1 MLWVS
6 RYNLCS
12 LQLDTILI
20 LLLFCLFISYKKS
33 VQRLLIPALCLKCT
47 IVKV

>member
-20 LLLFCLFISYKKS
+20 LLLFCLFQHTFLFPTKRVSKDY
-33 VQRLLIPALCLKCT
+33 
-47 IVKV
+47 